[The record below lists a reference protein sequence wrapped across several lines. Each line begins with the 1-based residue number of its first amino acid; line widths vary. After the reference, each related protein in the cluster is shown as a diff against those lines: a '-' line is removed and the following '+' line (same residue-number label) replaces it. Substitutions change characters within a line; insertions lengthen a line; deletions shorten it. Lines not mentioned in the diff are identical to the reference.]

1 MPTLTI
7 HLTSSKADADIL
19 VTALHGLDGI
29 GRIERAPE
37 SAPFPLDTIQAGP
50 EELADEIHR
59 DIHAI
64 EVEVPDRVLAEQVRE
79 LASDAA
85 KLLNASIEFVYEA

>member
-1 MPTLTI
+1 MSTLTI

-37 SAPFPLDTIQAGP
+37 SAPLDTGA
-50 EELADEIHR
+50 EEISDEIPG

-64 EVEVPDRVLAEQVRE
+64 VVEVPDRVLAAQVRE

-85 KLLNASIEFVYEA
+85 RLLNASIEFVYEA